1 MLYRR
6 ACAQLNP
13 SVYQSLGRTSEIL
26 HTRGTCT
33 IMYLNGLTVPRAYC
47 ARVNFVCKSVFV
59 RVDRVFRSNRFPLK
73 LLLVA
78 EFRKSFGIPLTV
90 CQPPV
95 FTVPT
100 IRDSLS
106 ARRFTNVNSRT
117 RYRLS
122 EYEPNACVYI
132 YIYTS
137 IRHEW
142 NRTFEGTRFNI
153 GEPRTAV
160 IVRGRS

>member
-47 ARVNFVCKSVFV
+47 ARANFVCKSVFV

-106 ARRFTNVNSRT
+106 ARRFIRTWIRERDTGCPSMNRT
-117 RYRLS
+117 RV
-122 EYEPNACVYI
+122 CI